1 MSAEQMPSCGVSAQ
15 QMASCGVHQTGQSAN
30 RGLREWH
37 TAAEGRRWGGG
48 LGAKTGDH
56 CRPNVLM
63 ETNSGH
69 VNAKCASQQPMY
81 VCTSFV
87 RSPYFHSNFRSE
99 GEIGPGDIRGSKPS
113 TYTAENGAAPI
124 KLGLSTRLHTY
135 IRTCSNI

>member
-1 MSAEQMPSCGVSAQ
+1 MSGTLQ
-15 QMASCGVHQTGQSAN
+15 
-30 RGLREWH
+30 RRE
-37 TAAEGRRWGGG
+37 GGGG

-63 ETNSGH
+63 ETNSAY

-81 VCTSFV
+81 VCTSLV

-124 KLGLSTRLHTY
+124 RLGLSTRLHTY
-135 IRTCSNI
+135 IHALIYSKELKTYLWIDHHQDAT